1 MSRQNRVAVQR
12 HNLFLGR
19 VSGRV
24 KNRMMPK
31 KRSSTRLEEK
41 EDEFD
46 FESSLAEVEK
56 IVAKLESG
64 ELGLSESLEQ
74 YETGIKQLKR
84 CHALLDAAEQR
95 VSLLSGFDA
104 EGNPIAPPM
113 DEIEAKDG
121 GSRAA
126 GKSRGRL
133 SSAAKAAEGVN
144 DALSRGR
151 QNQDSVDD
159 LPGLF

>member
-1 MSRQNRVAVQR
+1 
-12 HNLFLGR
+12 
-19 VSGRV
+19 
-24 KNRMMPK
+24 MMAK
-31 KRSSTRLEEK
+31 KRSSTRVK
-41 EDEFD
+41 DKQDEFD
-46 FESSLAEVEK
+46 FETSLAEVEQ

-113 DEIEAKDG
+113 EEIEARDG
-121 GSRAA
+121 R
-126 GKSRGRL
+126 GKSPKKTRGQ
-133 SSAAKAAEGVN
+133 SSAAANAAEGVN
-144 DALSRGR
+144 DALSGGR
-151 QNQDSVDD
+151 RSPDSVDD
-159 LPGLF
+159 VPGLF

>member
-1 MSRQNRVAVQR
+1 MMAKKKSTT
-12 HNLFLGR
+12 
-19 VSGRV
+19 RV
-24 KNRMMPK
+24 KV
-31 KRSSTRLEEK
+31 K
-41 EDEFD
+41 EDGGEFD
-46 FESSLAEVEK
+46 FESSLAEVEE

-64 ELGLSESLEQ
+64 ELGLTESLEQ

-113 DEIEAKDG
+113 
-121 GSRAA
+121 
-126 GKSRGRL
+126 
-133 SSAAKAAEGVN
+133 AAKAAEGV
-144 DALSRGR
+144 DDTLSRDRRSPNG
-151 QNQDSVDD
+151 VDD

>member
-1 MSRQNRVAVQR
+1 MKQKEN
-12 HNLFLGR
+12 
-19 VSGRV
+19 
-24 KNRMMPK
+24 
-31 KRSSTRLEEK
+31 

-46 FESSLAEVEK
+46 FESSLAEVEQ

-64 ELGLSESLEQ
+64 ELGLTESLEQ

-113 DEIEAKDG
+113 DDIEAQDG
-121 GSRAA
+121 RSKRA
-126 GKSRGRL
+126 GKTRGQ
-133 SSAAKAAEGVN
+133 SSAAAKAAKGVD
-144 DALSRGR
+144 DALSRGDR
-151 QNQDSVDD
+151 SPDSVDD